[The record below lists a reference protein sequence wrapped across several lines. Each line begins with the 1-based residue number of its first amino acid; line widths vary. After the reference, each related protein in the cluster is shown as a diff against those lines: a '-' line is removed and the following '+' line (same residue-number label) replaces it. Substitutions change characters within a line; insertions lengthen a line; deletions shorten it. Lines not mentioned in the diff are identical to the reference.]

1 MRMTLKD
8 SEIGTCISAL
18 DFYSRMYM
26 GQYGEID
33 FELRQYRFD
42 SEFDNQYM
50 FARKHI
56 YTAIRNLVFRENKIA
71 EWDLYGSLGIWSE
84 DTDVRAKNA
93 YDMQQ
98 VIRYHYAWCTNPDG
112 GMGRNFDAPLLG
124 GELTPII
131 CDCLKTEQGIAM
143 DISDI
148 EKEHIDIMI
157 AAVQVYLCLLT
168 IQINKLMTY
177 YTKDENALELALAVE
192 KLYDKDDLSAINRI
206 MKKIDDLENIT
217 SRLNELK
224 AKSNL

>member
-26 GQYGEID
+26 GQYPEID

-98 VIRYHYAWCTNPDG
+98 VIRYHYAWCCNPEG
-112 GMGRNFDAPLLG
+112 GMGRSFDAPLFG
-124 GELTPII
+124 GELNPIK
-131 CDCLKTEQGIAM
+131 CDCSKSEQGIVM
-143 DISDI
+143 NISNI
-148 EKEHIDIMI
+148 EKEHLRIMI
-157 AAVQVYLCLLT
+157 AAVEIYLCLHT
-168 IQINKLMTY
+168 IQINKLMKY
-177 YTKDENALELALAVE
+177 YTHDEKALELALTVE
-192 KLYDKDDLSAINRI
+192 KLYDKDEWAGTNRVNEKINSLKKVIIKLDELSVSDN
-206 MKKIDDLENIT
+206 K
-217 SRLNELK
+217 
-224 AKSNL
+224 

>member
-1 MRMTLKD
+1 MRMILKD

-56 YTAIRNLVFRENKIA
+56 YTAIRNLVFQENKIA

-98 VIRYHYAWCTNPDG
+98 VIRYYHAWCCNPEG
-112 GMGRNFDAPLLG
+112 GIGRSFDAPLFG
-124 GELTPII
+124 GEIKPLK
-131 CDCLKTEQGIAM
+131 CDCSKSEQEIVM
-143 DISDI
+143 NISDI
-148 EKEHIDIMI
+148 DKEHLEIMI
-157 AAVQVYLCLLT
+157 AAARVYLCLLT
-168 IQINKLMTY
+168 IQINKLMKY
-177 YTKDENALELALAVE
+177 YTKNENALELALAVE
-192 KLYDKDDLSAINRI
+192 KLYDKDDLPAKNRI
-206 MKKIDDLENIT
+206 KKKINELENII
-217 SRLNELK
+217 SRLNELE
-224 AKSNL
+224 AKSNM

>member
-71 EWDLYGSLGIWSE
+71 EWDLNGSLGIWSE

-98 VIRYHYAWCTNPDG
+98 VIRYHYAWFTNPDG

-157 AAVQVYLCLLT
+157 VAARVYLCLLT
-168 IQINKLMTY
+168 IQINKLMKY
-177 YTKDENALELALAVE
+177 YTQDENALGLALAVE
-192 KLYDKDDLSAINRI
+192 KLYDKGESAGVSRVKEKISDL
-206 MKKIDDLENIT
+206 KNIAN
-217 SRLNELK
+217 RLNELE
-224 AKSNL
+224 AESNM

>member
-56 YTAIRNLVFRENKIA
+56 YTAIRNLVFRKNKIA
-71 EWDLYGSLGIWSE
+71 EWDLNGSLGIWSE

-124 GELTPII
+124 GELIPII

-157 AAVQVYLCLLT
+157 AAVQVYLYLLT
-168 IQINKLMTY
+168 IQINKLMKY
-177 YTKDENALELALAVE
+177 YTQDENALGLALTVE
-192 KLYDKDDLSAINRI
+192 KLYDKAELAGVSRVKEKISDL
-206 MKKIDDLENIT
+206 KNIAN
-217 SRLNELK
+217 RLNELY
-224 AKSNL
+224 AESNM

>member
-71 EWDLYGSLGIWSE
+71 EWNLNGSLGIWSE

-157 AAVQVYLCLLT
+157 VAARVYLCLLT
-168 IQINKLMTY
+168 IQINKLMKY
-177 YTKDENALELALAVE
+177 YTQDENALGLALAVE
-192 KLYDKDDLSAINRI
+192 KLYDKSESAGVIRVKEKISDL
-206 MKKIDDLENIT
+206 KNIAN
-217 SRLNELK
+217 RLNELE
-224 AKSNL
+224 AESNM

>member
-131 CDCLKTEQGIAM
+131 CDCLKTEQSIAI

-148 EKEHIDIMI
+148 EKEHLEIMI
-157 AAVQVYLCLLT
+157 AAARVYLCLLT
-168 IQINKLMTY
+168 IQINKLMKY
-177 YTKDENALELALAVE
+177 YTQDENALGLALAVE
-192 KLYDKDDLSAINRI
+192 KLYDKAELAGVSRVKEKISDL
-206 MKKIDDLENIT
+206 KNIVN
-217 SRLNELK
+217 RLNELETE
-224 AKSNL
+224 SNM

>member
-1 MRMTLKD
+1 MRVTLKD

-50 FARKHI
+50 CARKHI

-98 VIRYHYAWCTNPDG
+98 VIRYSHAWCCNSEG
-112 GMGRNFDAPLLG
+112 GIW
-124 GELTPII
+124 E
-131 CDCLKTEQGIAM
+131 
-143 DISDI
+143 
-148 EKEHIDIMI
+148 
-157 AAVQVYLCLLT
+157 
-168 IQINKLMTY
+168 
-177 YTKDENALELALAVE
+177 
-192 KLYDKDDLSAINRI
+192 
-206 MKKIDDLENIT
+206 
-217 SRLNELK
+217 
-224 AKSNL
+224 

>member
-42 SEFDNQYM
+42 SEFDNQHM

-98 VIRYHYAWCTNPDG
+98 VIRYYYAWCCNPEG
-112 GMGRNFDAPLLG
+112 GMGRNFDAPLFG
-124 GELTPII
+124 GEIKPLK
-131 CDCLKTEQGIAM
+131 CDCSKSEQEVVMNIF
-143 DISDI
+143 DID
-148 EKEHIDIMI
+148 KEHLEIMI
-157 AAVQVYLCLLT
+157 AAARVYLYLFT
-168 IQINKLMTY
+168 IQINKLMKY

-192 KLYDKDDLSAINRI
+192 KLYDKDDLPAINRI
-206 MKKIDDLENIT
+206 KKKINDLENIT

-224 AKSNL
+224 TKSNM

>member
-71 EWDLYGSLGIWSE
+71 EWDLNGSLGIWSE

-131 CDCLKTEQGIAM
+131 CDCLKTEQSIAM

-157 AAVQVYLCLLT
+157 VAARVYLCLLT
-168 IQINKLMTY
+168 IQINKLMKY
-177 YTKDENALELALAVE
+177 YTQDENALGLALAVE
-192 KLYDKDDLSAINRI
+192 KLYDKGESAGVIRVKEKISDL
-206 MKKIDDLENIT
+206 KNIAN
-217 SRLNELK
+217 RLNELE
-224 AKSNL
+224 AESNM

>member
-71 EWDLYGSLGIWSE
+71 EWDLNGSLGIWSE

-124 GELTPII
+124 GELIPII

-157 AAVQVYLCLLT
+157 AAVQVYLYLLT
-168 IQINKLMTY
+168 IQINKLMKY
-177 YTKDENALELALAVE
+177 YTQDENALGLALTVE
-192 KLYDKDDLSAINRI
+192 KLYDKAELAGVSRVKEKISDL
-206 MKKIDDLENIT
+206 KNIAN
-217 SRLNELK
+217 RLNELETE
-224 AKSNL
+224 SNM

>member
-1 MRMTLKD
+1 MRMVLRD
-8 SEIGTCISAL
+8 SEIGICISAL

-143 DISDI
+143 DIFDI

-168 IQINKLMTY
+168 IQINKLMKY
-177 YTKDENALELALAVE
+177 YTQDENVLGLALTVE
-192 KLYDKDDLSAINRI
+192 KLYDKTELAGVSRVKEKISDL
-206 MKKIDDLENIT
+206 KNIAN
-217 SRLNELK
+217 RLNELETE
-224 AKSNL
+224 SNM

>member
-71 EWDLYGSLGIWSE
+71 EWDLNGSLGIWSE

-124 GELTPII
+124 GELIPII

-157 AAVQVYLCLLT
+157 AAVQVYLYLLT
-168 IQINKLMTY
+168 IQINKLMKY
-177 YTKDENALELALAVE
+177 YTQDENALGLALTVE
-192 KLYDKDDLSAINRI
+192 KLYDKAELAGVSRVKEKISDL
-206 MKKIDDLENIT
+206 KNIAN
-217 SRLNELK
+217 RLNELY
-224 AKSNL
+224 AESNM

>member
-1 MRMTLKD
+1 M
-8 SEIGTCISAL
+8 
-18 DFYSRMYM
+18 
-26 GQYGEID
+26 
-33 FELRQYRFD
+33 
-42 SEFDNQYM
+42 
-50 FARKHI
+50 
-56 YTAIRNLVFRENKIA
+56 
-71 EWDLYGSLGIWSE
+71 YGSLGIWSE

-168 IQINKLMTY
+168 IQINKLMKY
-177 YTKDENALELALAVE
+177 YTQDENALGLALAVE
-192 KLYDKDDLSAINRI
+192 KLYDKGELAGVSRVKEKISDL
-206 MKKIDDLENIT
+206 KNIAN
-217 SRLNELK
+217 RLNELETE
-224 AKSNL
+224 SNM

>member
-8 SEIGTCISAL
+8 SEIVTCISAL

-33 FELRQYRFD
+33 FELRQYRFE
-42 SEFDNQYM
+42 SEIDNQYM

-98 VIRYHYAWCTNPDG
+98 VIRYYHAWCCNPEG
-112 GMGRNFDAPLLG
+112 GMGRNFDAPLFG
-124 GELTPII
+124 GEIKPLR
-131 CDCLKTEQGIAM
+131 CDCSKSEQEIVMNIFHM
-143 DISDI
+143 D
-148 EKEHIDIMI
+148 KEHLEIMI
-157 AAVQVYLCLLT
+157 AAAQAYFCLLT
-168 IQINKLMTY
+168 IQINKLMKY

-192 KLYDKDDLSAINRI
+192 KLYDKDDLPAMNRI
-206 MKKIDDLENIT
+206 KKKIDDLENIT
-217 SRLNELK
+217 SRLNELE
-224 AKSNL
+224 AKSNM

>member
-71 EWDLYGSLGIWSE
+71 EWDLNGSLGIWSE

-157 AAVQVYLCLLT
+157 VAARVYLCLLT
-168 IQINKLMTY
+168 IQINKLMKY
-177 YTKDENALELALAVE
+177 YTQDENALGLALAVE
-192 KLYDKDDLSAINRI
+192 KLYDKGESAGVIRVKEKISDL
-206 MKKIDDLENIT
+206 KNIAN
-217 SRLNELK
+217 RLNELE
-224 AKSNL
+224 AESNM